1 MAIYKENDGFIF
13 MGRNEV
19 KRIEAFVDSMYLNVD
34 GDKQEIEELK
44 AEMKNHLFESVQEL
58 KEEGKTEQ
66 QAITIAIQRFG
77 EEKEMRAVIG
87 QLFEIQ
93 KIFAKR
99 VLYIAIVCLILT
111 ISMGSF
117 LWKIDDSTAQGLSET
132 STLISKELENKDVMT
147 FSMKRKIETLVED
160 TNYISE
166 VTIYNSKDIRSV
178 SQNSGEY
185 HWKSQNP
192 DFQYQRTIWAPK
204 WLGVDSSTSGN
215 GNEQWFVL
223 IESRSFDQL
232 QVIVIFMG
240 GAIYWTLFTIWA
252 IINAHHQKRLRI
264 RWIFIF
270 IGLNVLGYLL
280 YYFTGIRSVSSK
292 EHEDLY

>member
-1 MAIYKENDGFIF
+1 
-13 MGRNEV
+13 
-19 KRIEAFVDSMYLNVD
+19 
-34 GDKQEIEELK
+34 
-44 AEMKNHLFESVQEL
+44 
-58 KEEGKTEQ
+58 
-66 QAITIAIQRFG
+66 
-77 EEKEMRAVIG
+77 
-87 QLFEIQ
+87 
-93 KIFAKR
+93 
-99 VLYIAIVCLILT
+99 
-111 ISMGSF
+111 MGSF
-117 LWKIDDSTAQGLSET
+117 LWEIDDSTAQGLSET
-132 STLISKELENKDVMT
+132 STLISKELEKKDVMT

-166 VTIYNSKDIRSV
+166 VTIYNSTDIKSV

>member
-1 MAIYKENDGFIF
+1 M
-13 MGRNEV
+13 
-19 KRIEAFVDSMYLNVD
+19 KRIEEFVDSMYLNVD
-34 GDKQEIEELK
+34 GDKQEINELK

-58 KEEGKTEQ
+58 KEEGKIEQ

-77 EEKEMRAVIG
+77 EEKEMRAAIG

-117 LWKIDDSTAQGLSET
+117 LWEIDDSTAQGLSET
-132 STLISKELENKDVMT
+132 STLISEELENKDVMT

-232 QVIVIFMG
+232 QVILIFMG

-252 IINAHHQKRLRI
+252 IINAHHQKRLHI
-264 RWIFIF
+264 KWILVFLL
-270 IGLNVLGYLL
+270 LNILGYLI
-280 YYFTGIRSVSSK
+280 YYFTGIQRSSSEEQQK
-292 EHEDLY
+292 LY

>member
-1 MAIYKENDGFIF
+1 M
-13 MGRNEV
+13 

-34 GDKQEIEELK
+34 GDKQEIDELK

-111 ISMGSF
+111 ISIGSF
-117 LWKIDDSTAQGLSET
+117 LWEIDDSTAQGLAET
-132 STLISKELENKDVMT
+132 STFISKELENKDVMT

-185 HWKSQNP
+185 HWKSQKP

-232 QVIVIFMG
+232 QVIIVFMG
-240 GAIYWTLFTIWA
+240 GAIYWTLFTIWT
-252 IINAHHQKRLRI
+252 IINAYHQKRLHI
-264 RWIFIF
+264 KWILIF
-270 IGLNVLGYLL
+270 LLLNILGYLI
-280 YYFTGIRSVSSK
+280 YYFTGLQSPSSK
-292 EHEDLY
+292 EHENLY

>member
-1 MAIYKENDGFIF
+1 M
-13 MGRNEV
+13 

-58 KEEGKTEQ
+58 KEGGKTEQ

-178 SQNSGEY
+178 SQNSGDY

-264 RWIFIF
+264 GWIFIF

>member
-1 MAIYKENDGFIF
+1 M
-13 MGRNEV
+13 

-34 GDKQEIEELK
+34 GDKQEIDELK

-117 LWKIDDSTAQGLSET
+117 LWEIDDSTAQGLSET
-132 STLISKELENKDVMT
+132 STLISKELENKDVIT
-147 FSMKRKIETLVED
+147 FSMKRKIETLVEN

-185 HWKSQNP
+185 QWKSRNP

-232 QVIVIFMG
+232 QVILIFMG

-270 IGLNVLGYLL
+270 VGLNVLGYLL

>member
-1 MAIYKENDGFIF
+1 M
-13 MGRNEV
+13 

-58 KEEGKTEQ
+58 KEGGKTEQ

>member
-1 MAIYKENDGFIF
+1 M
-13 MGRNEV
+13 
-19 KRIEAFVDSMYLNVD
+19 KRIEAFVDSVYLNVD
-34 GDKQEIEELK
+34 GDKQEIDELK

-77 EEKEMRAVIG
+77 EEKEMGAVIG

-111 ISMGSF
+111 ISIGSF
-117 LWKIDDSTAQGLSET
+117 LWKIDDSTAQGLAET
-132 STLISKELENKDVMT
+132 STLVSKELENKDVMT
-147 FSMKRKIETLVED
+147 FGMKRKIEALVED

-185 HWKSQNP
+185 HWKSQKP

-232 QVIVIFMG
+232 QVIIVFMG

-252 IINAHHQKRLRI
+252 IINAYHQKRLHI
-264 RWIFIF
+264 KWILIF
-270 IGLNVLGYLL
+270 LLLNVLGYLI
-280 YYFTGIRSVSSK
+280 YYFTGLQSPSSK
-292 EHEDLY
+292 EHENLY

>member
-1 MAIYKENDGFIF
+1 MK
-13 MGRNEV
+13 
-19 KRIEAFVDSMYLNVD
+19 KIEEFVDSMYLNVD
-34 GDKQEIEELK
+34 GDKQEIKELK

-66 QAITIAIQRFG
+66 QAIIIAIQRFG

-117 LWKIDDSTAQGLSET
+117 LWKMDDSTAQGLSET

-147 FSMKRKIETLVED
+147 FGMERKIETLVED

-178 SQNSGEY
+178 SQNFGEY
-185 HWKSQNP
+185 HWKSQKP

-215 GNEQWFVL
+215 GDEQWFVL

-232 QVIVIFMG
+232 QVIIVFMG

-252 IINAHHQKRLRI
+252 IINAYHQKRLHI
-264 RWIFIF
+264 KWILIF
-270 IGLNVLGYLL
+270 LLLNILGYLI
-280 YYFTGIRSVSSK
+280 YYFIRIQNSSSK
-292 EHEDLY
+292 EREDLY

>member
-19 KRIEAFVDSMYLNVD
+19 KRIEEFVDSMYLNVD
-34 GDKQEIEELK
+34 GDKQEINELK

-58 KEEGKTEQ
+58 KEEGKIEQ

-117 LWKIDDSTAQGLSET
+117 LWEIDDSTAQGLSET
-132 STLISKELENKDVMT
+132 STLISEELENKDVMT

-232 QVIVIFMG
+232 QVILIFMG

-252 IINAHHQKRLRI
+252 IINAHHQKRLHI
-264 RWIFIF
+264 KWILVFLL
-270 IGLNVLGYLL
+270 LNILGYLI
-280 YYFTGIRSVSSK
+280 YYFTGIQRSSSEEQQK
-292 EHEDLY
+292 LY

>member
-1 MAIYKENDGFIF
+1 M
-13 MGRNEV
+13 

-34 GDKQEIEELK
+34 GDKQEIDELK

-111 ISMGSF
+111 ISIGSF
-117 LWKIDDSTAQGLSET
+117 LWKIDDSTAQGLAET

-185 HWKSQNP
+185 HWKSQKP

-232 QVIVIFMG
+232 QVIIVFMG

-252 IINAHHQKRLRI
+252 IINAYHQKRLHI
-264 RWIFIF
+264 KWILLFLL
-270 IGLNVLGYLL
+270 LNVLGYLI
-280 YYFTGIRSVSSK
+280 YYFTGIQSPSSK

>member
-1 MAIYKENDGFIF
+1 M
-13 MGRNEV
+13 

-58 KEEGKTEQ
+58 KEGGKTEQ

-264 RWIFIF
+264 GWIFIF

>member
-1 MAIYKENDGFIF
+1 M
-13 MGRNEV
+13 

-58 KEEGKTEQ
+58 KEGGKTEQ

-232 QVIVIFMG
+232 QVIIVFMG

-252 IINAHHQKRLRI
+252 VINAYHQKRLHI
-264 RWIFIF
+264 KWILVFLL
-270 IGLNVLGYLL
+270 LNVLGYLI
-280 YYFTGIRSVSSK
+280 YYFTGIQRWSS
-292 EHEDLY
+292 EEQQNLY

>member
-1 MAIYKENDGFIF
+1 M
-13 MGRNEV
+13 

-34 GDKQEIEELK
+34 GDKQEIDELK

-270 IGLNVLGYLL
+270 VGLNVLGYLL
-280 YYFTGIRSVSSK
+280 YYFTRIRSVSSK
-292 EHEDLY
+292 EHENLY

>member
-1 MAIYKENDGFIF
+1 MK
-13 MGRNEV
+13 
-19 KRIEAFVDSMYLNVD
+19 KIEAFVDSMYLNVD
-34 GDKQEIEELK
+34 GDKQEIDELK

-117 LWKIDDSTAQGLSET
+117 LWEIDDSTAQGLSET
-132 STLISKELENKDVMT
+132 STLISKELEKKDVMT

-166 VTIYNSKDIRSV
+166 VTIYNSTDIKSV

>member
-1 MAIYKENDGFIF
+1 MK
-13 MGRNEV
+13 
-19 KRIEAFVDSMYLNVD
+19 KIEAFVDSMYLNVD
-34 GDKQEIEELK
+34 GDKQEIDELK

-66 QAITIAIQRFG
+66 QAIAIAIQRFG

-270 IGLNVLGYLL
+270 VGLNVLGYLL

>member
-1 MAIYKENDGFIF
+1 M
-13 MGRNEV
+13 
-19 KRIEAFVDSMYLNVD
+19 KRIEAFVDSMYLNVE
-34 GDKQEIEELK
+34 GDKQEIRELK

-58 KEEGKTEQ
+58 KAEGKTEQ
-66 QAITIAIQRFG
+66 QAITIAIERFG

-111 ISMGSF
+111 ISIVSF
-117 LWKIDDSTAQGLSET
+117 LWKIDDSTAQGLAET

-147 FSMKRKIETLVED
+147 LGMKRKIEALVEN

-166 VTIYNSKDIRSV
+166 VTIYNSKGIKSV
-178 SQNSGEY
+178 SQNSVEY
-185 HWKSQNP
+185 HWKSQKP

-204 WLGVDSSTSGN
+204 WLGVDSSTYGN

-223 IESRSFDQL
+223 IENRSFDQL

-252 IINAHHQKRLRI
+252 IINAYHQKRLHI
-264 RWIFIF
+264 KWILIF
-270 IGLNVLGYLL
+270 LLFNALGYLI
-280 YYFTGIRSVSSK
+280 YYFTGIQSLSSR
-292 EHEDLY
+292 EQEDLY